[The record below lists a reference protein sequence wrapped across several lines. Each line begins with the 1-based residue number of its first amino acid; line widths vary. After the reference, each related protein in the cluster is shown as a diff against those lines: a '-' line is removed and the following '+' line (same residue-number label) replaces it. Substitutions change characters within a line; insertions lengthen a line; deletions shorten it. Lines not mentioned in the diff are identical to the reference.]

1 MNLPQDPYQYIKE
14 NLLPF
19 VIFSGGGGG
28 GGQRTPPT
36 LWFRPCSTSHDML
49 MANFLISFS

>member
-28 GGQRTPPT
+28 GGSGHPPPSGSAHAAPVMT
-36 LWFRPCSTSHDML
+36 C
-49 MANFLISFS
+49 